1 MSYSGVVPPL
11 ATPLKESGDLDLDSL
26 TRLIEFMIDAGV
38 HGLFLLGTSG
48 EAVFHDSASR
58 TRVLEHAVKIINGR
72 LPVFA
77 GVIDTATDRV
87 TGHARAAKAIGVD
100 AVVATAP
107 FYAQTD
113 QAEIRDHYRY
123 IREKADIPVVAYDIP
138 FCTHVKLRR
147 ATIVE
152 LAQEGTIIGLK
163 DSSGEDREFRQV
175 LLDLAGHP
183 DFFGFTGAEL
193 VVDSALAM
201 GAHGVVPGLGNV
213 DPAGYVRLW
222 NAFKR
227 GDLAKARREQ
237 ERLCILSEINGV
249 AIGRVGLSSAL
260 SGATKTALRE
270 RGIIATNMVA
280 RPQQVLNDNEAAQIR
295 KILADVGLI

>member
-1 MSYSGVVPPL
+1 M
-11 ATPLKESGDLDLDSL
+11 
-26 TRLIEFMIDAGV
+26 
-38 HGLFLLGTSG
+38 
-48 EAVFHDSASR
+48 
-58 TRVLEHAVKIINGR
+58 
-72 LPVFA
+72 
-77 GVIDTATDRV
+77 
-87 TGHARAAKAIGVD
+87 
-100 AVVATAP
+100 
-107 FYAQTD
+107 
-113 QAEIRDHYRY
+113 
-123 IREKADIPVVAYDIP
+123 AYDIP

-227 GDLAKARREQ
+227 GDLAEARREQ
-237 ERLCILSEINGV
+237 ERLCILSEINGDGPV
-249 AIGRVGLSSAL
+249 PYFPGVSVEHRADNLDE
-260 SGATKTALRE
+260 TAFD
-270 RGIIATNMVA
+270 GV
-280 RPQQVLNDNEAAQIR
+280 QVSTGWDEHAEPMR
-295 KILADVGLI
+295 

>member
-1 MSYSGVVPPL
+1 
-11 ATPLKESGDLDLDSL
+11 
-26 TRLIEFMIDAGV
+26 
-38 HGLFLLGTSG
+38 
-48 EAVFHDSASR
+48 
-58 TRVLEHAVKIINGR
+58 
-72 LPVFA
+72 
-77 GVIDTATDRV
+77 V

-107 FYAQTD
+107 FSPRP
-113 QAEIRDHYRY
+113 IRPRSGTITVQ

-249 AIGRVGLSSAL
+249 AIGRVGLSPRFPAPRKRRFA
-260 SGATKTALRE
+260 SGASLPRTWWPGHSKC
-270 RGIIATNMVA
+270 
-280 RPQQVLNDNEAAQIR
+280 
-295 KILADVGLI
+295 